1 MLCTLEIL
9 QFHFFFVVSYSSL
22 LGLTGMQAHPLDI
35 SNTSDYTVQFEVMS
49 KRMRQGADM
58 KLASEK
64 IISDS
69 LCDATRDIVS
79 NYIAPSRLNCKLT
92 APEKDM

>member
-1 MLCTLEIL
+1 
-9 QFHFFFVVSYSSL
+9 
-22 LGLTGMQAHPLDI
+22 MQAAHPLDI
-35 SNTSDYTVQFEVMS
+35 SNTSDYTVQFEVVS
-49 KRMRQGADM
+49 KRIRQGVD
-58 KLASEK
+58 KKVASEK

-92 APEKDM
+92 APEEDM